1 MDHFVSDV
9 AFTPAVKRAQEERG
23 SRQAYARME
32 RSGGWNDRV
41 TPVLE
46 EFLAQRDSFYFGT
59 ASADGQPY
67 IQHRGG
73 PKGFLRA
80 LDQKT
85 LAFADYAG
93 NAQYI
98 SIGNLSENDKAFLF
112 LMDYPNQTRIKVWG
126 RAEVVED
133 APELLARL
141 SDPDYQARLQ
151 RVILFHVAAWDV
163 NCKQHI
169 RRRFTEEE
177 RSEARG

>member
-1 MDHFVSDV
+1 MQALVSDT

-23 SRQAYARME
+23 SRGSYAKME
-32 RSGGWNDRV
+32 RRGGWESQV
-41 TPVLE
+41 TPA
-46 EFLAQRDSFYFGT
+46 LAHFIAERDSFYFGT

-73 PKGFLRA
+73 PKGFLKP
-80 LDQKT
+80 LDDQT

-98 SIGNLSENDKAFLF
+98 SVGNLSENDKAFLF

-126 RAEVVED
+126 TAEVVEGD
-133 APELLARL
+133 AELLRRV
-141 SDPDYQARLQ
+141 SDADYQARPQ
-151 RVILFHVAAWDV
+151 RVVVFRISAWDV

-169 RRRFTEEE
+169 RRRFTREELAAE
-177 RSEARG
+177 